1 MRRAVLVN
9 GIPATGKTTIARGIG
24 ARLQLPV
31 LSLDS
36 VKEALFE
43 ELGTGDGDREYGRAL
58 GRASMLAIWS
68 IVAGFPPDATVV
80 VEAWFRK
87 PPHDVVLRGL
97 ERAGIE
103 RWVEV
108 WCHASPD
115 ILAARY
121 AARTRHPG
129 HPPASYAT
137 ELAELA
143 TVVQPMAL
151 APCLSVDTTTFDT
164 VDLDEIG
171 RWVREALGLPDGP
184 DKVAE
189 RPRIGY

>member
-1 MRRAVLVN
+1 MKRAVLVN
-9 GIPATGKTTIARGIG
+9 GIPATGKTSIARAIG
-24 ARLQLPV
+24 ARLHVPV

-43 ELGTGDGDREYGRAL
+43 ELGTEDGDREYGRAL

-68 IVAGFPPDATVV
+68 AVAEFPPDAIVV

-143 TVVQPMAL
+143 GVAEPMAI
-151 APCLSVDTTTFDT
+151 APCLTVDTTDFAS
-164 VDLDEIG
+164 VDFDEIG
-171 RWVREALGLPDGP
+171 RWVREELDLPGTP
-184 DKVAE
+184 
-189 RPRIGY
+189 GS

>member
-1 MRRAVLVN
+1 MKRAVLVN
-9 GIPATGKTTIARGIG
+9 GIPATGKTSIARAIG
-24 ARLQLPV
+24 ARLHVPV

-43 ELGTGDGDREYGRAL
+43 ELGTEDGDREYGRAL

-68 IVAGFPPDATVV
+68 AVAEFPPDAIVV

-143 TVVQPMAL
+143 RVARPMAI
-151 APCLSVDTTTFDT
+151 APCLTVDTTDFAS
-164 VDLDEIG
+164 VEFDEIG
-171 RWVREALGLPDGP
+171 RWVREELDLPGTP
-184 DKVAE
+184 
-189 RPRIGY
+189 GT

>member
-9 GIPATGKTTIARGIG
+9 GIPATGKTSIARAIG
-24 ARLQLPV
+24 ARLHLPV

-43 ELGTGDGDREYGRAL
+43 ELGTEDGDREYGRSL

-68 IVAGFPPDATVV
+68 VIAEFPPDAAVI

-87 PPHDVVLRGL
+87 PPHDGVLQGL

-129 HPPASYAT
+129 HPPASYAA

-143 TVVQPMAL
+143 LVVAPMAL
-151 APCLSVDTTTFDT
+151 GEVLSADTSDFASL
-164 VDLDEIG
+164 DLDAIA
-171 RWVREALGLPDGP
+171 RWAGEQLDIPWVTG
-184 DKVAE
+184 
-189 RPRIGY
+189 

>member
-1 MRRAVLVN
+1 MKRAVLVN
-9 GIPATGKTTIARGIG
+9 GIPATGKTTIARAIG
-24 ARLQLPV
+24 AQLRLPV

-43 ELGTGDGDREYGRAL
+43 ELGSRDGDREYGRAL

-68 IVAGFPPDATVV
+68 VVADFPPDAAVV

-108 WCHASPD
+108 WCHAAPD
-115 ILAARY
+115 VLAARY

-137 ELAELA
+137 ELADLA
-143 TVVQPMAL
+143 GVARPMAI
-151 APCLSVDTTTFDT
+151 APCLT
-164 VDLDEIG
+164 VDATDFASVEFDEIG
-171 RWVREALGLPDGP
+171 CWVREELDLPGTS
-184 DKVAE
+184 
-189 RPRIGY
+189 GS

>member
-9 GIPATGKTTIARGIG
+9 GIPATGKTSIARAIG
-24 ARLQLPV
+24 TRLHLPV
-31 LSLDS
+31 LSLDT

-43 ELGTGDGDREYGRAL
+43 ELGTEGGDREYGRAL

-68 IVAGFPPDATVV
+68 IVAGFPPDAAVI

-121 AARTRHPG
+121 AARARHPG
-129 HPPASYAT
+129 HPPASYAA

-143 TVVQPMAL
+143 PMVQPMAL
-151 APCLSVDTTTFDT
+151 GEVLSVDTSDFGV
-164 VDLDEIG
+164 VDLDAIA
-171 RWVREALGLPDGP
+171 RWAGAQLDIPQATG
-184 DKVAE
+184 
-189 RPRIGY
+189 

>member
-9 GIPATGKTTIARGIG
+9 GVPATGKTSVARAIG
-24 ARLQLPV
+24 ARLHLPV

-36 VKEALFE
+36 IKEALFE

-68 IVAGFPPDATVV
+68 IVAEFPPDAAVV

-108 WCHASPD
+108 WCHASPAV
-115 ILAARY
+115 LAERY
-121 AARTRHPG
+121 ASRTRHPG
-129 HPPASYAT
+129 HPPASYAA

-143 TVVQPMAL
+143 LVVQPMAL
-151 APCLSVDTTTFDT
+151 GDVLSVDTSDFGS
-164 VDLDEIG
+164 VDLDAIAS
-171 RWVREALGLPDGP
+171 WVRQRLELPQTAG
-184 DKVAE
+184 
-189 RPRIGY
+189 

>member
-9 GIPATGKTTIARGIG
+9 GIPATGKTSIARAIG
-24 ARLQLPV
+24 ARLHLPV
-31 LSLDS
+31 FSLDN

-43 ELGTGDGDREYGRAL
+43 ELGTEDGDREHGRAL

-68 IVAGFPPDATVV
+68 IVAEFQPDASVV

-115 ILAARY
+115 VLAARY
-121 AARTRHPG
+121 TARTRHPG
-129 HPPASYAT
+129 HPPASYAA

-143 TVVQPMAL
+143 LVAQPMAL
-151 APCLSVDTTTFDT
+151 GEVLSVDTSDFAS
-164 VDLDEIG
+164 VDLDAIA
-171 RWVREALGLPDGP
+171 RWAGDRLDIPQATG
-184 DKVAE
+184 
-189 RPRIGY
+189 

>member
-1 MRRAVLVN
+1 VRRAVLVN
-9 GIPATGKTTIARGIG
+9 GIPATGKTAIARAIG
-24 ARLQLPV
+24 SRLHVPV
-31 LSLDS
+31 FSLDS
-36 VKEALFE
+36 VKEALFA
-43 ELGTGDGDREYGRAL
+43 ELGTQDGDREFGRSL

-68 IVAGFPPDATVV
+68 IVAESPLDAAVV

-115 ILAARY
+115 VLAARY

-129 HPPASYAT
+129 HPPASYAA

-143 TVVQPMAL
+143 KVVQPMAL
-151 APCLSVDTTTFDT
+151 SEVLSVDTSDFDA
-164 VDLDEIG
+164 VDLDAIA
-171 RWVREALGLPDGP
+171 RWVGHQLDIPPGTG
-184 DKVAE
+184 
-189 RPRIGY
+189 